1 MGFSR
6 KKFLKSAISHGII
19 LRERRE
25 MPDFPCCTLIYQDQ
39 ARSGRTGP
47 VIINALTP
55 RKEKRL

>member
-19 LRERRE
+19 QREWRE

-47 VIINALTP
+47 VFINALTP
-55 RKEKRL
+55 